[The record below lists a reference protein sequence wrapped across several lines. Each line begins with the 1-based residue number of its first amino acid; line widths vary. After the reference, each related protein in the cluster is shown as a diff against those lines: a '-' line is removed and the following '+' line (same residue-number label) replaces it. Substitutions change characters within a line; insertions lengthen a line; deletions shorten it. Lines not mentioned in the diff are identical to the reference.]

1 MKTTSLVLLL
11 GLGLALFS
19 CVQPPDYP
27 VEPEIDYIGFNT
39 LTFPQGGPNAP
50 SDTLI
55 LRFGFTDGDGDI
67 GNADSTVDVFI
78 TDSRTPEFE
87 ESRKLPI
94 IPEEGVGN
102 GISGEIT
109 LRFPNNPFQICCI
122 IGDEQG
128 CDGPIDGFPND
139 TFSYRIQIMDRA
151 GNRSNPIQ
159 TETVTLLCN

>member
-1 MKTTSLVLLL
+1 MKTIYYLTLLLL
-11 GLGLALFS
+11 GFS
-19 CVQPPDYP
+19 AFGCVQPPDYP

-39 LTFPQGGPNAP
+39 LTFPQGGPDAV
-50 SDTLI
+50 SDTLT

-78 TDSRTPEFE
+78 IDSRTPDVE
-87 ESRKLPI
+87 ENRKLPI

-109 LRFPNNPFQICCI
+109 LRFPNNPFQVCCI

-128 CDGPIDGFPND
+128 CDGPIEGFPND
-139 TFSYRIQIMDRA
+139 TFSYRIQIRDRA
-151 GNRSNPIQ
+151 GNYSNAIQ
-159 TETVTLLCN
+159 TETITLLCN